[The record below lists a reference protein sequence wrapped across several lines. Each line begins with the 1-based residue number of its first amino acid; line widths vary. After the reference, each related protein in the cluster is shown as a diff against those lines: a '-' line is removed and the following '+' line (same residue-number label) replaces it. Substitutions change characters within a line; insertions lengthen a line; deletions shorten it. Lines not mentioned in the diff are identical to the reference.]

1 MSDLF
6 KDLMDKAKET
16 LDPIVD
22 RAKDVVES
30 GELKDK
36 ANDVLTNVKD
46 KAEELKDSAASGEL
60 KDKAADVLADVKE
73 KAAPVIDKVM
83 DAAGDVIDR
92 VKDGVAQ
99 FASGEKPPLNVKN
112 ELFSKLDEEVAD
124 QKEAVKEQA
133 AQMQKKIEE
142 MFGKKE

>member
-6 KDLMDKAKET
+6 KDLMDK
-16 LDPIVD
+16 
-22 RAKDVVES
+22 AKDVVES

-36 ANDVLTNVKD
+36 ANDILTNVKD

-60 KDKAADVLADVKE
+60 KEKAADALADVKE
-73 KAAPVIDKVM
+73 KAAPVIDKV
-83 DAAGDVIDR
+83 
-92 VKDGVAQ
+92 KDSVTQ
-99 FASGEKPPLNVKN
+99 FASGEKPPLDIKN